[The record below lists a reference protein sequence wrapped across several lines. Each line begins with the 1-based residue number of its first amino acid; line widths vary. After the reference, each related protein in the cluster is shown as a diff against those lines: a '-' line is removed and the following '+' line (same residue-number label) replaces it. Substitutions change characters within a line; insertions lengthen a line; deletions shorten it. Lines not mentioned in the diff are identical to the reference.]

1 MSSLDRCIGWIQ
13 TGGCKPDGTKEPWN
27 NKPCN
32 AVIPDGHSG
41 FCECRRGGRRGG
53 IDRTMNKGCT
63 RGTYKTCAEAC
74 DRLRSSVSVHI

>member
-53 IDRTMNKGCT
+53 KVKTMEKDCT
-63 RGTYKTCAEAC
+63 RGKYKTCEEAC
-74 DRLRSSVSVHI
+74 IAWTQRKF